1 DATMTGFLPLLLLSL
16 TPSCLSIGKKVPVQ
30 FGRVCGFGDFNGD
43 RNTDVLVQR
52 GTNLTILLQDDELL
66 NVLEEGVFTNSTSF
80 NVGDDIVECSLGDFN
95 GDTKLDVLVST
106 KKGSRYYHSVWI
118 SSPLGDSFAEH
129 KLTVLSSQAL
139 AIDVDGD
146 GWHDVLGFFENG
158 SMYCATFSPTG
169 TTPHDCSD
177 LFVGFVRLD
186 PYPKVPHLFVD
197 LTGDNLAEIVFMDTT
212 VSNGVKYLTPRMW
225 GRFKNGW
232 REAPTKINQIPGEHQ
247 FVGAPL
253 AADFDA
259 DGLIE
264 LLVPICRKE
273 NCKQVTEFANW
284 QYNRGWSTNA
294 FDLQNFNILS
304 DEDSLILF
312 RVGDFSLDGYPD
324 LVATLVEKQSLG
336 QIKVIDNVLCTNCDR
351 NGTRRFEINKSIF
364 IQPKEVALG
373 EIKMASFFDLKEDGN
388 LDILIEY
395 KPFEGET
402 KFSFIPCDDKGD
414 VTFLKVTVFTNV
426 CDKHCKPSSKELGS
440 GVSWGGACASFSMSD
455 GWGGSLKSSACQI
468 PAVTHRAL
476 APPYVLFGLGR
487 SPNFVDELTIGAPLY
502 SDALNARQHTL
513 KQIVPNSRIV
523 VIPPK
528 DGSQWLTRLYVT
540 PSQLIL
546 QSLAVIALVCVM
558 LLMVVA
564 FLHYRERK
572 EDRVERQQQS
582 QRFHFDAM

>member
-1 DATMTGFLPLLLLSL
+1 M
-16 TPSCLSIGKKVPVQ
+16 
-30 FGRVCGFGDFNGD
+30 
-43 RNTDVLVQR
+43 
-52 GTNLTILLQDDELL
+52 
-66 NVLEEGVFTNSTSF
+66 
-80 NVGDDIVECSLGDFN
+80 
-95 GDTKLDVLVST
+95 
-106 KKGSRYYHSVWI
+106 
-118 SSPLGDSFAEH
+118 
-129 KLTVLSSQAL
+129 
-139 AIDVDGD
+139 
-146 GWHDVLGFFENG
+146 
-158 SMYCATFSPTG
+158 
-169 TTPHDCSD
+169 
-177 LFVGFVRLD
+177 
-186 PYPKVPHLFVD
+186 
-197 LTGDNLAEIVFMDTT
+197 
-212 VSNGVKYLTPRMW
+212 
-225 GRFKNGW
+225 
-232 REAPTKINQIPGEHQ
+232 
-247 FVGAPL
+247 
-253 AADFDA
+253 
-259 DGLIE
+259 
-264 LLVPICRKE
+264 
-273 NCKQVTEFANW
+273 
-284 QYNRGWSTNA
+284 
-294 FDLQNFNILS
+294 
-304 DEDSLILF
+304 LF
-312 RVGDFSLDGYPD
+312 RVGDFTLDGYPD

-414 VTFLKVTVFTNV
+414 VTFLQS
-426 CDKHCKPSSKELGS
+426 HGS

-468 PAVTHRAL
+468 PAGTHRAL

-523 VIPPK
+523 VIPPAE

-582 QRFHFDAM
+582 HRFHFDAM

>member
-1 DATMTGFLPLLLLSL
+1 MTASFVLILLLF
-16 TPSCLSIGKKVPVQ
+16 TPASWALAKKVPIQ

-43 RNTDVLVQR
+43 RNTDVIVQR
-52 GTNLTILLQDDELL
+52 GTNLTILLQDDEIL

-80 NVGDDIVECSLGDFN
+80 RVGDDTVECSLGDFN

-106 KKGSRYYHSVWI
+106 KKKSNYYHSVWI
-118 SSPLGDSFAEH
+118 SSALGDEFVEH
-129 KLTVLSSQAL
+129 KLTALSSQAL
-139 AIDVDGD
+139 AIDVDGN
-146 GWHDVLGFFENG
+146 GWQDVLGFFENG
-158 SMYCATFSPTG
+158 SMYCMMFNRDGSPG
-169 TTPHDCSD
+169 PGCSY
-177 LFVGFVRLD
+177 LFKNFVKLD

-197 LTGDNLAEIVFMDTT
+197 LTGDHLAEIVFMDTT
-212 VSNGVKYLTPRMW
+212 VSNGYRLLTPRMW
-225 GRFKNGW
+225 GRFKEGW
-232 REAPTKINQIPGEHQ
+232 RETPTVINHIPGDHP
-247 FVGAPL
+247 FVGAPM

-273 NCKQVTEFANW
+273 DCKQVTEFANW

-294 FDLQNFNILS
+294 FDLQSFNILS
-304 DEDSLILF
+304 DEDSLMLF
-312 RVGDFSLDGYPD
+312 RVGDFSLDGFPD

-336 QIKVIDNVLCTNCDR
+336 QIKVIDNNPCTNCDR
-351 NGTRRFEINKSIF
+351 NGTRRFEISKSVF

-395 KPFEGET
+395 KPFEGDT
-402 KFSFIPCDDKGD
+402 KFSFIPCDEKGD
-414 VTFLKVTVFTNV
+414 VTFLKVTVFTSI
-426 CDKHCKPSSKELGS
+426 CGKRCKPSSKELGS

-468 PAVTHRAL
+468 PAGTHRAL
-476 APPYVLFGLGR
+476 AAPYILFGLGR
-487 SPNFVDELTIGAPLY
+487 SPNFVDELTVGVPLY
-502 SDALNARQHTL
+502 SESLNARQHSM
-513 KQIVPNSRIV
+513 KQIVPNSRII
-523 VIPPK
+523 VIPPE
-528 DGSQWLTRLYVT
+528 DGSHWLTRLYVT

-546 QSLAVIALVCVM
+546 QSLAVIATVCTM
-558 LLMVVA
+558 LLLVVA

-582 QRFHFDAM
+582 HRFHFDAM